1 MELPHLHDDSAAQQR
16 SSPVASIAAR
26 PLSDPRAAWHHG
38 LPLKTG
44 LNAAGSLVALA
55 DRIELWSIDRLR
67 PYERNPRTHSEAQV
81 DQIAASMIEFGWTNP
96 VLVDEQGGILAGHGR
111 LLAARK
117 LGLAE
122 VPVIRFEHLSEA
134 QKRAYILADNQIA
147 LQAGWSEELLAE
159 ELAWLR
165 DERFDLDLIGFDAT
179 ELERLL
185 AIADGEAG
193 SDESEDEVPEPPEE
207 PVSKPG
213 DLWVLGNHHLL
224 CGDATVLADVERV
237 LGGQLA
243 DMTWT
248 DPPYNVDY
256 ANTPKDK
263 LRGKHRP
270 ILNDNLGGGFEA
282 FLQDACTNILAVT
295 KGAVYVCMS
304 SSELHTLQRA
314 FAAAGGKWSTFV
326 IWAKSTFT
334 LGRADYQRQY
344 EPILYGWKDGSDHY
358 WCGARDQGDVWFF
371 DKPVRNDLHAR
382 CCRCSG
388 ATCGSPIS
396 RSSTRCCL
404 WPRTAANGGRC
415 RRASAIGTQSTHGCA
430 GGRRRACWSACS
442 RPCKEH
448 RLIRIRV
455 ECVGL
460 DSTSVKVHPDG
471 TGARKK
477 TARKPSASHGAAGTP
492 RFIWLPRMTERP

>member
-1 MELPHLHDDSAAQQR
+1 MTAAPQA
-16 SSPVASIAAR
+16 P
-26 PLSDPRAAWHHG
+26 G
-38 LPLKTG
+38 
-44 LNAAGSLVALA
+44 LVALA
-55 DRIELWSIDRLR
+55 ERIELWPIERVR

-81 DQIAASMIEFGWTNP
+81 DQIAASMVQFGWTNP

-134 QKRAYILADNQIA
+134 QKRAYLIADNQLA
-147 LQAGWSEELLAE
+147 LQAGWSEELLAQ

-165 DERFDLDLIGFDAT
+165 DERFDLDLVGFDAT

-185 AIADGEAG
+185 AIADGDAG
-193 SDESEDEVPEPPEE
+193 SDGAEDEVPEAPER

-213 DLWVLGNHHLL
+213 DLWVLGNHRLL
-224 CGDATVLADVERV
+224 CGDATALADVERV

-243 DMTWT
+243 DMIFC

-263 LRGKHRP
+263 LRGTHRP
-270 ILNDNLGGGFEA
+270 ILNDNLGSGFEA
-282 FLQDACTNILAVT
+282 FLQDACVNILTVT

-326 IWAKSTFT
+326 IWAKNTFT

-344 EPILYGWKDGSDHY
+344 EPILYGWKEGSDHY

-371 DKPVRNDLHAR
+371 DKPVRNDLHPTMKPVALVER
-382 CCRCSG
+382 AIRNSSKTRDIVLDPFG
-388 ATCGSPIS
+388 GLGSTLIA
-396 RSSTRCCL
+396 CEK
-404 WPRTAANGGRC
+404 AGRQ
-415 RRASAIGTQSTHGCA
+415 A
-430 GGRRRACWSACS
+430 
-442 RPCKEH
+442 
-448 RLIRIRV
+448 RLI
-455 ECVGL
+455 EL
-460 DSTSVKVHPDG
+460 DPRYVDTTILRWQEFAGCTAVLDG
-471 TGARKK
+471 EGRSYEEIAAGREAAAGSKAGSK
-477 TARKPSASHGAAGTP
+477 EVSASGSTP
-492 RFIWLPRMTERP
+492 